1 MEYFVFLWYYLP
13 RGEVK
18 LMDKNEV
25 ALKITLALI
34 EKGVFKTDSETN
46 TSIGKSFAE
55 LFNSIKVNL
64 VSENSKN

>member
-1 MEYFVFLWYYLP
+1 
-13 RGEVK
+13 
-18 LMDKNEV
+18 MDKNEV